1 MKPYESRQYCKD
13 TPMTNTKIYKTS
25 QLIYIIPNTHKHII
39 DNVLQSF
46 NRYDKPKIVNKTEEN
61 IPDLIIISESHMFT
75 NPDIEKIDDNNTQLI
90 LERQV
95 LFNLHYIIH

>member
-1 MKPYESRQYCKD
+1 
-13 TPMTNTKIYKTS
+13 
-25 QLIYIIPNTHKHII
+25 
-39 DNVLQSF
+39 
-46 NRYDKPKIVNKTEEN
+46 
-61 IPDLIIISESHMFT
+61 MFT